1 MFDPIK
7 VKHGNYVKGL
17 MHLQRGDAAA
27 AKVAFVEAD
36 DFPNARRQLPFII
49 KDLEGTPSEILG
61 ALSTA
66 LDDGDMQALPWLI
79 RFNEKFRYGHP
90 DIKLLKKNLKSA
102 IDEGNQ
108 SVLLGLMRIARED
121 RDVKEYLNLMV
132 QLITLGNPLAK
143 CEMVNFIMQ
152 GPEYRKEYD
161 AMRKQQGKLP
171 ILKGIKANFK
181 EIPDTFDE
189 NSSEAREHPFL
200 DKNDFEYLEALLDQG
215 QESIASGAHSLKYY
229 LDMSM
234 RRFETFEE
242 YVQELSQS
250 LDARWEDPHFLL
262 VFAIDLRSYLPHYD
276 LSIFRNILER
286 YGLTEFL
293 DQLLEEIQNLE
304 SVSLFDDGLSTQ
316 IVRTPAKVA
325 PEVAFQ
331 FFEKYGSPLFDE
343 FVGCFKESPVAAGR
357 KYSEYISNAMHGK
370 VEYFQC
376 TAAALEFIDR
386 GYYDFDLVDPML
398 HSLVMKKLPALI
410 DGTPE
415 ISAEFLEYLYRFE
428 NGEAYFQDDI
438 RRRIAKHSNT
448 PQKVHDDFYSV
459 KG

>member
-27 AKVAFVEAD
+27 AKFAFVEAD

-49 KDLEGTPSEILG
+49 KDLEGSPSEILG

-79 RFNEKFRYGHP
+79 RFNDQSRYGHP
-90 DIKLLKKNLKSA
+90 DIKHLKKNLKSA
-102 IDEGNQ
+102 VNEENQ

-121 RDVKEYLNLMV
+121 QDVKEYLNLMIR
-132 QLITLGNPLAK
+132 LINLGNPFAK

-152 GPEYRKEYD
+152 APEYRKEYD

-171 ILKGIKANFK
+171 ILKGFKANFK

-189 NSSEAREHPFL
+189 NSSEAREHLFL
-200 DKNDFEYLEALLDQG
+200 DKYDFEYLGALLDQG
-215 QESIASGAHSLKYY
+215 EESIASGAHSLKYY

-242 YVQELSQS
+242 YVLELTQS

-262 VFAIDLRSYLPHYD
+262 VFAIDLRSYLPQYD

-304 SVSLFDDGLSTQ
+304 SVSLFDDGLSAQ

-325 PEVAFQ
+325 PEVALE
-331 FFEKYGSPLFDE
+331 FFEKYRSPLFDE
-343 FVGCFKESPVAAGR
+343 FVGSFKNSPVAAGR
-357 KYSEYISNAMHGK
+357 KYSEFISNAMHGK
-370 VEYFQC
+370 LEYFQC

-398 HSLVMKKLPALI
+398 HGLVMKKLPALI

-428 NGEAYFQDDI
+428 NGEAYFLDDI
-438 RRRIAKHSNT
+438 RRRIAKHPNT